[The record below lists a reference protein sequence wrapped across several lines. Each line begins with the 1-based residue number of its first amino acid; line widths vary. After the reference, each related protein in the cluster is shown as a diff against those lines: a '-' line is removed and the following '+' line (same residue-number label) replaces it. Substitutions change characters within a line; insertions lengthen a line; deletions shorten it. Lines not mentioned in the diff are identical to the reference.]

1 MTLNRRNMMTGLFL
15 FPALSKAGT
24 IFDTLQTEYSTPKA
38 LRLISAARQQIGVTT
53 LYDPAY
59 VRLDYPNGD
68 VPEDRGVCIDVIIR
82 AYRTA
87 FGFDF
92 QKAIHEDMA
101 ANFASYPSI
110 WGLSRPDKN
119 IDHRRVPNV
128 ATWLVREGH
137 DLPLSGWQAGDL
149 MTCHLPGNLPHI
161 IIVSEDAP
169 NSAIMLKGIHN
180 IGNGAREEKLL
191 LTGLKAIRRFRF
203 LPDTPSQPM

>member
-1 MTLNRRNMMTGLFL
+1 MTVLFL
-15 FPALSKAGT
+15 FPALSGAGT
-24 IFDTLQTEYSTPKA
+24 FLDTLQTQDNTQKA
-38 LRLISAARQQIGVTT
+38 IELIRAARQQIGVTT

-68 VPEDRGVCIDVIIR
+68 IPKNRGVCIDVIIR
-82 AYRTA
+82 AYREA
-87 FGFDF
+87 FDFDF

-128 ATWLVREGH
+128 ATWLTREGH
-137 DLPLSGWQAGDL
+137 DLPLSGWKAGDL
-149 MTCHLPGNLPHI
+149 MTCYLPGNLPHI
-161 IIVSEDAP
+161 VIVSEDAP
-169 NSAIMLKGIHN
+169 KSAIMLKGIHN
-180 IGNGAREEKLL
+180 IGNGTREEKLL

-203 LPDTPSQPM
+203 LPDTPSLAL